1 MNRPTLVIMAAG
13 MGSRYGGLKQLDPVT
28 DEGEIIMD
36 FSLYDAMMAGF
47 DRAVFVIKEEMAEA
61 FSELIE
67 KRAGKYMETA
77 FAYQKTDD
85 LPEGYSV
92 PEGRVKPWGT
102 AHAVYS
108 SRVAVDGP
116 FAVINAD
123 DYYGPTGFNVI
134 YDHLANCDNDGYDFC
149 MVSYR
154 LKNTITENGHVAR
167 GICSVTE
174 DGKLEDIVERTKI
187 MRIDDGSISF
197 TEDDGE
203 SWTPLDEET
212 QVSMNFW
219 GFTSRMYEE
228 LGARFP
234 EFLDDALADD
244 PLKREYL
251 LPAVTDALIKEGKAT
266 VKVLSSQD
274 KWYGV
279 TYKKDKP
286 DVMAALRSMKDKG
299 LYPEKLWK

>member
-85 LPEGYSV
+85 LPDGYSV

-108 SRVAVDGP
+108 SRAAVDGP

-134 YDHLANCDNDGYDFC
+134 YDHLANCDNDSYDFC

>member
-28 DEGEIIMD
+28 DECEIIMD

-85 LPEGYSV
+85 LPDGYSV

-108 SRVAVDGP
+108 SRAAVDGP

-134 YDHLANCDNDGYDFC
+134 YDHLANCDNDSYDFC

-228 LGARFP
+228 LGAGFP

>member
-85 LPEGYSV
+85 LPDGYSV

-108 SRVAVDGP
+108 SRAAVDGP

-134 YDHLANCDNDGYDFC
+134 YDHLANCDNDSYDFC

-228 LGARFP
+228 LGAGFP